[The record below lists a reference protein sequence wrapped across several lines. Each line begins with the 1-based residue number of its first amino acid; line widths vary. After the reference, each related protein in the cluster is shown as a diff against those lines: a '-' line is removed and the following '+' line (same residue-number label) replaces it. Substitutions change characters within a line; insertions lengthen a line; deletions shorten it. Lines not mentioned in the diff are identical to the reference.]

1 MDQVKRYTPES
12 PLRNPRRFV
21 AEILDSLRVGRGLA
35 WRLFVRDLRSRYRQS
50 FLGYVWLII
59 PPIVVSLTWI
69 ILNQGNIIDPGE
81 LDVPYPAFVLAGSAL
96 WQGFTE
102 AINSPIRQ
110 LKSASMMLTKV
121 SFPTEAL
128 LLAGALDVL
137 FNSAVRLVVLAP
149 LFVIYDVSISFSLL
163 LAPIGLVAILAFG
176 WGIGLLVA
184 PFGLLYDDVERTILV
199 VLAFLFLVSPVAY
212 STPPSG
218 LLGTLQRFSPLTYLI
233 DTARDWLLGGQLWPG
248 AGWII
253 VSGVAVVLTL
263 LGAIFYRLALPH
275 LVDRMQS

>member
-12 PLRNPRRFV
+12 PLRQPRRF
-21 AEILDSLRVGRGLA
+21 AGEILGSLKVGRGLA

-50 FLGYVWLII
+50 FLGYVWLVI
-59 PPIVVSLTWI
+59 PPIVVSATWI
-69 ILNQGNIIDPGE
+69 ILNKGNIIDPGE

-149 LFVIYDVSISFSLL
+149 VFFVYDVSVSASLL
-163 LAPIGLVAILAFG
+163 LAPVGLVALLAFG
-176 WGIGLLVA
+176 WGIGLLIA

-199 VLAFLFLVSPVAY
+199 VLAFLFLISPVAY
-212 STPPSG
+212 TTPSTG
-218 LLGTLQRFSPLTYLI
+218 LLGGLQRFNPLSYLI
-233 DTARDWLLGGQLWPG
+233 DTARNWLLGGQLWQG
-248 AGWII
+248 MGWVV
-253 VSGVAVVLTL
+253 VSGVGVLLALIGAV
-263 LGAIFYRLALPH
+263 FYRLALPH